1 MVVILCDTGNTSLPI
16 HLVISNSSLQHLQSS
31 ISSGSHGSH
40 PPWCTGR
47 WARGLLCSFGVS
59 LEQVS
64 SESLNSNCRDLWHEQ
79 AIVSCWKWLQTQ
91 LQMFHRS
98 QNYSRTSQEYDF
110 LGNESAIQKRLLK
123 WLEFIIEKAKNS
135 DINSPIHAPF
145 TTFWKHEPLWIEW
158 SRKIWSEVS
167 K

>member
-1 MVVILCDTGNTSLPI
+1 MAILCDAVNTCLPT
-16 HLVISNSSLQHLQSS
+16 HLVMSNSSLQHLQSS
-31 ISSGSHGSH
+31 ISSGSH
-40 PPWCTGR
+40 PPWYTGSC
-47 WARGLLCSFGVS
+47 ARGLLCSFGVS

-64 SESLNSNCRDLWHEQ
+64 SESLNFNCRDLWHEQ

-91 LQMFHRS
+91 LLMFHRP

-110 LGNESAIQKRLLK
+110 LGKEAAIQNRLLK

-135 DINSPIHAPF
+135 DINSLIHAPF

-158 SRKIWSEVS
+158 SGKDLIRSVKVG
-167 K
+167 